1 MSSASRRLIAKFIL
15 GCGSSIQK
23 ASASGVG
30 ANFWAT
36 TSNGVAF
43 ATSVNWPGFP
53 WQGIQRIAASCLPL
67 LASAENAGVA
77 AKPANRSVHK
87 RVIAH
92 VTIKVGLCTSSV
104 EPMRSFGPLAP
115 MRRLKLDAS
124 FGQSIDPAIVDASA
138 RKNQWEQRAGCVR
151 DRQLKITIE
160 RCACDRHPLHPNR
173 MLRYAPSGVDLHQ
186 PPDALETRA

>member
-15 GCGSSIQK
+15 GCGSSTQK

-92 VTIKVGLCTSSV
+92 VTVNVVSVPQVSNRGEASVHSCQCVGSSATRRLV
-104 EPMRSFGPLAP
+104 RALIQPPS
-115 MRRLKLDAS
+115 MRRQGKTNGNSA
-124 FGQSIDPAIVDASA
+124 PAVSA
-138 RKNQWEQRAGCVR
+138 TANSRSRSKGARAIGIHCIAIGCSDTRQWR
-151 DRQLKITIE
+151 
-160 RCACDRHPLHPNR
+160 
-173 MLRYAPSGVDLHQ
+173 
-186 PPDALETRA
+186 